1 MDPAIEDIVVLKFDL
16 ENQKKKSLINPVEYE
31 FISSKTGKKLDMSVC
46 TKNDVVISYS
56 LFDILNNFRR
66 GKIRN
71 IEEIEND
78 EEFDNILAKI
88 QKQYEKA
95 KRIKEEYDMDT
106 FNINSTLY
114 QDICMTF
121 QVKGKDLTLEDRV
134 DYLYPEYSL
143 CEENCTYS
151 HIDFELERVYCNCP
165 LKTDFDL
172 SREHKF
178 VLNIYDN
185 DEIISRQKGPT
196 NFAVMKCMSRL
207 KDSESFKKNAGFF
220 FTLIIIIL
228 QIILLFITIFYNYKN
243 LKAKINKNTINN
255 NNDDDNDIEKELN
268 VDTIDVR
275 PKKNITNKKFNNI
288 KNDVNIKTSERPLN
302 SPPPKKRDLKVDKVS
317 GNDMKLKNKVFEEK
331 EKEKEKVVNDVNET
345 INELSENNEDDL
357 SDDSIPKD
365 YFTSILDLVKD
376 EEKLLRIKFESA
388 VQADQSDIFIMLL
401 TEICDKIYLIKTLCL
416 LGKYDMFSIYFSLYL
431 LYHLLLISFVTCFYN
446 IKTIHNIYIMDDYPS
461 VSHDLGY
468 GLLSCLIVWVI
479 YKIFLCLLN
488 NDDIIKKYI
497 RKRISSSSDSEN
509 VRKNNKKFN
518 DLLCSI
524 KTGMIVYFA
533 LQFVLAVVCLLYV
546 TVFCAVYVG
555 TKKKIFKSY
564 GIALLEV
571 VIIKII
577 YGIILGIIRKVG
589 LSKQSAVTYK
599 IVYYLDKFLH

>member
-1 MDPAIEDIVVLKFDL
+1 
-16 ENQKKKSLINPVEYE
+16 
-31 FISSKTGKKLDMSVC
+31 MSVC

-66 GKIRN
+66 GKMRT
-71 IEEIEND
+71 IEEIESD

-95 KRIKEEYDMDT
+95 KKIKEEYDMDT
-106 FNINSTLY
+106 FNINSSLY
-114 QDICMTF
+114 EDICMTF
-121 QVKGKDLTLEDRV
+121 QVKGRDLVLEDRV
-134 DYLYPEYSL
+134 GYLYPEYSL

-178 VLNIYDN
+178 VLNENNSDVIM
-185 DEIISRQKGPT
+185 SRQKGPT
-196 NFAVMKCMSRL
+196 NFAVIKCMSRL
-207 KDSESFKKNAGFF
+207 KESDSIKKNAGFF
-220 FTLIIIIL
+220 FIIIIIIF
-228 QIILLFITIFYNYKN
+228 QVILLFITIFYNYKN
-243 LKAKINKNTINN
+243 LKAKINKNSVINS
-255 NNDDDNDIEKELN
+255 DEDFEKEFN
-268 VDTIDVR
+268 VEKIDVK
-275 PKKNITNKKFNNI
+275 PKKNITNKKINNF

-302 SPPPKKRDLKVDKVS
+302 SPPPKKRGDLKVDKVS

-331 EKEKEKVVNDVNET
+331 EKEKEKENEKINNDVNET
-345 INELSENNEDDL
+345 INELSENIDDDF
-357 SDDSIPKD
+357 SDDSISKD
-365 YFTSILDLVKD
+365 YFTDILDSVRN

-388 VQADQSDIFIMLL
+388 IQSDQSNTFIMIL
-401 TEICDKIYLIKTLCL
+401 TEIWDKIYLIKTLCL
-416 LGKYDMFSIYFSLYL
+416 LGKYEMFSIYFSLYL
-431 LYHLLLISFVTCFYN
+431 LYHLLLLSFIVCFYN
-446 IKTIHNIYIMDDYPS
+446 IETIHNIYIMDNYPS
-461 VSHDLGY
+461 ISHDLGY

-479 YKIFLCLLN
+479 YKIFLCILN
-488 NDDIIKKYI
+488 NDEAIKKYI
-497 RKRISSSSDSEN
+497 RKRINSSNDSEN

-546 TVFCAVYVG
+546 TVFCAVYIG

-564 GIALLEV
+564 GIALIEV

-577 YGIILGIIRKVG
+577 YGIILGILRKVG
-589 LSKQSAVTYK
+589 LSKQNAVAYK
-599 IVYYLDKFLH
+599 IAYYLDRFLH